1 MTIKSLFLGSAAA
14 FAAASAAQAAD
25 PVVVI
30 EPVQANY
37 VEVCDAFGAGYFYI
51 PGTETCLN
59 VGGYI
64 RFQIDAQTGAN
75 SPDTWN
81 VWTRGRLAITSKTD
95 TELGAL
101 TGVVV
106 LHSEYYS
113 NDGSSDTYIDEA
125 YLGLGGFQAGKF
137 LSYWDE
143 GLLGEIDDL
152 AGQTNFNSMRYV
164 YVGEGFVGGLSL
176 DALEPSMVGLSN
188 SGDNTPKLGVS
199 GRVGFQA
206 GGFGAKLDVG
216 YDTYNE
222 EASFRLM
229 TSLALGP
236 GSLDL
241 GANYSTGW
249 NAYSN
254 NYDNE
259 LLDYSLPTPTVVQGV
274 YAEWALAAGYK
285 LNVTDKFAVTPAVQ
299 WTSANVPGAD
309 NEDYW
314 SAGALFDYTIVE
326 GLSAKLNVQ
335 YIDTPDQYYTDDY
348 WGGWFRLE
356 RDF

>member
-59 VGGYI
+59 IGGYI

-75 SPDTWN
+75 GPDTWN
-81 VWTRGRLAITSKTD
+81 VWTRGQLAVTSKTD
-95 TELGAL
+95 TELGTL
-101 TGVVV
+101 TGAII
-106 LHSEYYS
+106 LNTEYYS
-113 NDGSSDTYIDEA
+113 DDGSTTTYADEV
-125 YLGLGGFQAGKF
+125 YLGLGGFQAGRF
-137 LSYWDE
+137 NSYWDE
-143 GLLGEIDDL
+143 GLIGEIDDL
-152 AGQTNFNSMRYV
+152 SGQTKFNSIRYV
-164 YVGEGFVGGLSL
+164 YAGDGFIGGISL
-176 DALEPSMVGLSN
+176 DALEPAMVGNPGAS
-188 SGDNTPKLGVS
+188 TPKLGVS

-206 GGFGAKLDVG
+206 GGVGAKLDVG

-254 NYDNE
+254 NYDNDFV
-259 LLDYSLPTPTVVQGV
+259 DYSLPTPSVVPGV

-285 LNVTDKFAVTPAVQ
+285 LNVTDSFAMTPAVQ
-299 WTSANVPGAD
+299 WTSASVPGYNNKD
-309 NEDYW
+309 FW
-314 SAGALFDYTIVE
+314 SAGVLFDYTIVE
-326 GLSAKLNVQ
+326 GLVAKLNVQ
-335 YIDTPDQYYTDDY
+335 YTDTPSDYYAEDY
-348 WGGWFRLE
+348 WAGWFRLQ